1 MQPFTRSSRRNERL
15 VALTLLMVV
24 LFSPPLLI
32 AVDRLPG
39 WASLTLYLFIAWAG
53 VIGLTAWLMEGSK
66 GH

>member
-1 MQPFTRSSRRNERL
+1 MRPFTQGSRRNERL

-24 LFSPPLLI
+24 LFSPPLLV

-53 VIGLTAWLMEGSK
+53 VIGLTAWLMESTK
-66 GH
+66 GR

>member
-1 MQPFTRSSRRNERL
+1 MTALIQNSRRNERL
-15 VALTLLMVV
+15 IALMLLMVV

-39 WASLTLYLFIAWAG
+39 WASLTLYLFIAWASI
-53 VIGLTAWLMEGSK
+53 IGLTAWLMEGSK

>member
-1 MQPFTRSSRRNERL
+1 MKPFTQSSRCNERL
-15 VALTLLMVV
+15 IALTLLMVV